1 MMARMRKAARK
12 LLGIGCL
19 SILLSACQDPAD
31 PSVLTIWH
39 SWGGSE
45 LEALRKLE
53 QTFRER
59 APEVRIQS
67 LQIPHD
73 RLKDKFLRSA
83 AANGGPDILIGDN
96 DWAAT
101 FTEADLLLP
110 IAGDRDTTAL
120 MAEQETTQFPPSVR
134 EAVSVPD
141 RMVAWPESVEAVALY
156 YNRRL
161 MSRPPATTA
170 RMFADAAVLADQDVR
185 GLVLNTAFYFV
196 APFYLGG
203 GGKVLDERGR
213 PALDT
218 APGRRMLSWIRDAA
232 RAPGVL
238 ATQEYGKPDALFKA
252 GKAAMIVNGP
262 WALADYRAKLGP
274 DLGVSVLPRLG
285 AGKPAAPWVG
295 VKCLMVN
302 ANLPIGRRST
312 TARFLRMVAEPA
324 SQRMLAETAGHVP
337 AVRGVNLGQD
347 SPLEVFQRQLATGT
361 PKRVDPKLGV
371 VWEPMDRAI
380 QEVVVHGVPAA
391 EALKRAQATVDARLA
406 AMAAQES
413 P

>member
-1 MMARMRKAARK
+1 MMSAMRKAARK

-31 PSVLTIWH
+31 PHVLTVWH

-53 QTFRER
+53 QAFRDRE
-59 APEVRIQS
+59 PGIRIQS

-83 AANGGPDILIGDN
+83 AANGGPDVLIGDN

-110 IAGDRDTTAL
+110 IAGARDTTAL
-120 MAEQETTQFPPSVR
+120 MAEQETTQFPASVR
-134 EAVSVPD
+134 EAVQVGD

-156 YNRRL
+156 YNRKL
-161 MSRPPATTA
+161 ISRPPATTA
-170 RMFADAAVLADQDVR
+170 RMFADAATIDRDDVR

-196 APFYLGG
+196 SPFYLGG
-203 GGKVLDERGR
+203 GAKVLDDRGN
-213 PALDT
+213 PAIDT
-218 APGRRMLSWIRDAA
+218 GAGRRMLGWVRDAA

-262 WALADYRAKLGP
+262 WALADYRGKLGS

-295 VKCLMVN
+295 VKCMMVN

-312 TARFLRMVAEPA
+312 TAKFLRLVAEPA
-324 SQRMLAETAGHVP
+324 MQRMLAETAGHVP
-337 AVRGVNLGQD
+337 AVRGVALGSD
-347 SPLEVFQRQLATGT
+347 SPLEVFQRQITTGT
-361 PKRVDPKLGV
+361 PKRVDPRLGV

-380 QEVVVHGVPAA
+380 QEAVVHGVPAA
-391 EALKRAQATVDARLA
+391 EALKRAQATIVARLA
-406 AMAAQES
+406 AMTAQEA